1 MAQVT
6 LNVAGY
12 AYNVACRDG
21 EEAHL
26 LELAAVV
33 DSKAKE
39 ALSSVTSASEV
50 RQMLFASLL
59 LADELKD
66 AQGGKTVASVP
77 ASAPSLD
84 LSALESVA
92 TRLESLATKL
102 ENSAA

>member
-26 LELAAVV
+26 LELGAVV

-66 AQGGKTVASVP
+66 AQRGTTRAP
-77 ASAPSLD
+77 ATMSAPSLD

>member
-6 LNVAGY
+6 LNIGGY
-12 AYNVACRDG
+12 GYNVACRDG

-26 LELAAVV
+26 LALGAVV

-59 LADELKD
+59 LADELQE
-66 AQGGKTVASVP
+66 AQRGKPSAAPLPP
-77 ASAPSLD
+77 APGLD
-84 LSALESVA
+84 LGALESLAV
-92 TRLESLATKL
+92 RLEVLATKL
-102 ENSAA
+102 ENGAA

>member
-6 LNVAGY
+6 LNIGGY
-12 AYNVACRDG
+12 GYNVACRDG

-26 LELAAVV
+26 LALGAVV

-59 LADELKD
+59 LADELQE
-66 AQGGKTVASVP
+66 AQSGKP
-77 ASAPSLD
+77 SAAPPLSTPSMD
-84 LSALESVA
+84 LSALESLAV
-92 TRLESLATKL
+92 RLESLATKL
-102 ENSAA
+102 ENSAS